1 MRRAMLLSEVIEATG
16 AKPLNI
22 GAPETVAVTG
32 VCIDSRVVEA
42 GDMFVALR
50 GNRTDGHQYL
60 QEVFDRGAVAAL
72 VEYVPLGAEEMPLL
86 RTPNTVHAL
95 GQLARH
101 YRRQFNATVIG
112 ITGSTGKTTTKEMIA
127 IALEAGYP
135 NAVQKSAGNLNTE
148 LGVPLSLFELDA
160 DCRYMVQE
168 MAMRGRTQ
176 IAYLA
181 EIAEPRVGVITQI
194 GWSHIEQLGSREAI
208 AEAKTE

>member
-1 MRRAMLLSEVIEATG
+1 MRLSEVIEATG
-16 AKPLNI
+16 AKPVNI
-22 GAPETVAVTG
+22 RAPETVAVTG

-42 GDMFVALR
+42 GDLFVALR

-60 QEVFDRGAVAAL
+60 QEVFDRGAIAAL

-127 IALEAGYP
+127 ARAGGGLP
-135 NAVQKSAGNLNTE
+135 ERSAKKRRKLK
-148 LGVPLSLFELDA
+148 
-160 DCRYMVQE
+160 
-168 MAMRGRTQ
+168 
-176 IAYLA
+176 
-181 EIAEPRVGVITQI
+181 
-194 GWSHIEQLGSREAI
+194 H
-208 AEAKTE
+208 